1 MPIEYNSQSLT
12 TLSLCR
18 QELDNLD
25 NEVRNQTIIEWDC
38 GVNNTCR
45 YPNNIQNRVECC
57 MDYDIYD
64 RITDRIK
71 HIHAL
76 EKCSAEEIKQ
86 IKVEKNKAFEIR
98 GKVCGEDGC
107 KSEMCET
114 LKTGFSSKC
123 KEEFRALW
131 NKIYDELRD
140 EWNCEFRKIN
150 TCIPHKDLVEEVKS
164 CSYYD
169 IYDKFPNDVKGIKQ
183 CDNKMLTIVN
193 DSVEVRFL
201 EYNKSCKYFE
211 NRSEN
216 CTQLKKSVLFSRKCL
231 SNIEIFKNKT
241 KEKVMKSWECDPDNK
256 TNCRFPNQLLEG
268 VKCCMTFDRKDEV
281 MNEVKSMGQC
291 DLKMKSRFKNI
302 VLKEIEEMKQNC
314 TQFEYHSE
322 SCENLKDPISSD
334 CREK

>member
-1 MPIEYNSQSLT
+1 M

-18 QELDNLD
+18 QKLDNLD

-38 GVNNTCR
+38 GVNNMCR

-57 MDYDIYD
+57 MDYDIY
-64 RITDRIK
+64 DRIK

-98 GKVCGEDGC
+98 GKVCGED
-107 KSEMCET
+107 KSEMCKT

-123 KEEFRALW
+123 KEEFRAFW

-183 CDNKMLTIVN
+183 CDNKMLTTVK

-241 KEKVMKSWECDPDNK
+241 KERVMKSWECDPDNK